1 MQPGS
6 VIIDLAAETGGNCE
20 LTSPGEVIVHKG
32 VIINGPI
39 NVPSLVP
46 VHASMMF
53 SRNVQSF
60 LDLLIK
66 DGEIVIDMDD
76 VIVRDSLI
84 TRDGD
89 VVHAATREAMGPAA

>member
-1 MQPGS
+1 
-6 VIIDLAAETGGNCE
+6 
-20 LTSPGEVIVHKG
+20 
-32 VIINGPI
+32 
-39 NVPSLVP
+39 
-46 VHASMMF
+46 MF
-53 SRNVQSF
+53 SRNMQSF

-89 VVHAATREAMGPAA
+89 VVHAATREAMQGAAA